1 MKNDKI
7 AVLIPCFNEEATIKD
22 VIYEFKNALPEA
34 TIYVYDNNSTDQ
46 TSKVAKEAGA
56 EVSYESR
63 QGKGF
68 VLQRMFADIE
78 AEVYLLVDGDLT
90 YDPSV
95 AKKLVQ
101 SVLEQSYDMAVGAR
115 KEVESSA
122 YRAGH
127 KFGNKFLTNSVNS
140 IFGKSITD
148 MLSGY
153 RALSRRFVKSFP
165 LQSSGFEIETEI
177 TIHALELN
185 MRIIEIESV
194 YRSRPEGSESKLN
207 TYSDGLKI
215 IIFII
220 NLFRQEKP
228 LTFFL
233 LISSFLAIISIVLFI
248 PVFSEFL
255 ETGLVPRLP
264 TAVLSMGIM
273 ILSIISL
280 ACGLILD
287 TVTRGRKELKQLK
300 YLSYQ
305 K

>member
-1 MKNDKI
+1 
-7 AVLIPCFNEEATIKD
+7 
-22 VIYEFKNALPEA
+22 
-34 TIYVYDNNSTDQ
+34 
-46 TSKVAKEAGA
+46 
-56 EVSYESR
+56 
-63 QGKGF
+63 
-68 VLQRMFADIE
+68 
-78 AEVYLLVDGDLT
+78 
-90 YDPSV
+90 
-95 AKKLVQ
+95 
-101 SVLEQSYDMAVGAR
+101 
-115 KEVESSA
+115 
-122 YRAGH
+122 
-127 KFGNKFLTNSVNS
+127 
-140 IFGKSITD
+140 

-185 MRIIEIESV
+185 MKIIEIESV

-233 LISSFLAIISIVLFI
+233 LISSFLAIISIILFI

-255 ETGLVPRLP
+255 ETDLVPRLP
-264 TAVLSMGIM
+264 TAILSMGIM

-287 TVTRGRKELKQLK
+287 TVTRGRKELKKLT
-300 YLSYQ
+300 YLRYQ

>member
-22 VIYEFKNALPEA
+22 VIYEFKDALPEA
-34 TIYVYDNNSTDQ
+34 TIYVYDNNSSDE

-95 AKKLVQ
+95 ARKLVQ

-122 YRAGH
+122 YRVGH

-185 MRIIEIESV
+185 MKIIEIESV

-220 NLFRQEKP
+220 NLIRQEKP

-233 LISSFLAIISIVLFI
+233 LISSFLAIISIILFI

-255 ETGLVPRLP
+255 ETDLVPRLP
-264 TAVLSMGIM
+264 TAILSMGIM

-287 TVTRGRKELKQLK
+287 TVTRGRKELKKLT
-300 YLSYQ
+300 YLRYQ

>member
-22 VIYEFKNALPEA
+22 VIYEFKDALPEA
-34 TIYVYDNNSTDQ
+34 TIYVYDNNSSDE

-95 AKKLVQ
+95 ARKLVQ

-122 YRAGH
+122 YRVGH

-185 MRIIEIESV
+185 MKIIEIESV

-233 LISSFLAIISIVLFI
+233 LISSFLAIISIILFI

-255 ETGLVPRLP
+255 ETDLVPRLP
-264 TAVLSMGIM
+264 TAILSMGIM

-287 TVTRGRKELKQLK
+287 TVTRGRKELKKLT
-300 YLSYQ
+300 YLRYQ